1 MNSVPFSFLPSV
13 GDLTPLI
20 VNVSRIL
27 VANMGDTDG
36 KDEKH
41 EALPSGSAF
50 RDDASESFCYAAED
64 DEETQIHLG
73 PKISIKEHLEKD
85 KVSLLLTQARRP
97 FDSNRRMMLRPIQ
110 ENG

>member
-85 KVSLLLTQARRP
+85 KVIPKLIYYRYHCCLHKLA
-97 FDSNRRMMLRPIQ
+97 DHLIQ
-110 ENG
+110 TEE